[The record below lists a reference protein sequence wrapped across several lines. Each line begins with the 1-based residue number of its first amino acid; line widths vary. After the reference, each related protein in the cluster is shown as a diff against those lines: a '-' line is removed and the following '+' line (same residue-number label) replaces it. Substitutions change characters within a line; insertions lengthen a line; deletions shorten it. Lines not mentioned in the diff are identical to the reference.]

1 MGPNIKLNLLGL
13 VVGLM
18 LGGGAAFLRE
28 MTDDSIHSSEELEK
42 QVALPLLGMTPELAQ
57 DKTVSRSSTCL
68 SASRKSW
75 HLGRF
80 KYPMATI
87 LGIVDLI

>member
-1 MGPNIKLNLLGL
+1 
-13 VVGLM
+13 
-18 LGGGAAFLRE
+18 
-28 MTDDSIHSSEELEK
+28 MTDDSIRTSEELEK

-80 KYPMATI
+80 NWPPSWES
-87 LGIVDLI
+87 LDLIYKNIQLLNSVSSFQIPDGHSAG